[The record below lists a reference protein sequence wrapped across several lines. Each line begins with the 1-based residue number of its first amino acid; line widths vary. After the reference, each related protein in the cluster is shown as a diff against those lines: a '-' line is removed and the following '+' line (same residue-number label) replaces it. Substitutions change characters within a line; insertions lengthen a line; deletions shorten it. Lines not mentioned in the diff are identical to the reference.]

1 VFYAERNDLM
11 PELKPCIL
19 VVDDNEQTLTLVR
32 HVLEKEKYRVITV
45 DSGEAAMTVLENEPV
60 DLALLDVM
68 MPGIDGYTV
77 CRQIRARSLL
87 PIIMLTAL
95 DKDEYKVRGLDAGA
109 DDFVTKPFSSD
120 VLLARVR
127 AVLRRSQVASP
138 APSCTIFKSGNL
150 EIDFASRRVSV
161 DDREVR
167 LTPTEFHLL
176 QELGLNRGKVLTH
189 TQLLQKVWGP
199 LYKDENE
206 YLHVF
211 IGCLRTKLGLERQGP
226 GAIESISG
234 VGYRFNV

>member
-1 VFYAERNDLM
+1 M

-19 VVDDNEQTLTLVR
+19 AIDDDAQVLTLVR
-32 HVLEKEKYRVITV
+32 RVLEKEKYRVITA
-45 DSGEAAMTVLENEPV
+45 DSGEAAMAVLENQPV
-60 DLALLDVM
+60 SLALLDVM

-77 CRQIRARSLL
+77 CKLIRARSLL

-95 DKDEYKVRGLDAGA
+95 GSDEDKVRGLDAGA
-109 DDFVTKPFSSD
+109 DDFVTKPFSND

-127 AVLRRSQVASP
+127 AVLRRSQVALP
-138 APSCTIFKSGNL
+138 TPSCTVFKSGHL

-161 DDREVR
+161 DSIEVR

-176 QELGLNRGKVLTH
+176 QELGLNKGKVLTH
-189 TQLLQKVWGP
+189 THLLQRVWGP
-199 LYKDENE
+199 LYRDENE

-211 IGCLRTKLGLERQGP
+211 IRCLRTKLGLDRQGP

-234 VGYRFNV
+234 VGYRFNI

>member
-1 VFYAERNDLM
+1 M

-19 VVDDNEQTLTLVR
+19 VIDDNEQMLTLVR
-32 HVLEKEKYRVITV
+32 RVLEAEKYRVITA
-45 DSGEAAMTVLENEPV
+45 DSGEAAMAVLENQPV
-60 DLALLDVM
+60 SLALLDVM

-77 CRQIRARSLL
+77 CKLIRARSML

-95 DKDEYKVRGLDAGA
+95 ESDEDKVRGLDAGA

-120 VLLARVR
+120 ELLARVR
-127 AVLRRSQVASP
+127 AVLRRSQVALP
-138 APSCTIFKSGNL
+138 APSCTVFKSDSL
-150 EIDFASRRVSV
+150 EIDFASRQVIV
-161 DDREVR
+161 DGKEVR
-167 LTPTEFHLL
+167 LTPTEFHLI

-189 TQLLQKVWGP
+189 THLLQRVWGP
-199 LYKDENE
+199 EYKDETE

-211 IGCLRTKLGLERQGP
+211 IRNLRTKLGLNRCGH

>member
-1 VFYAERNDLM
+1 M

-19 VVDDNEQTLTLVR
+19 VIDDNEQTLTLVR
-32 HVLEKEKYRVITV
+32 HVLEKEEYLVITA
-45 DSGEAAMTVLENEPV
+45 DSGKAAMAVLENNPV
-60 DLALLDVM
+60 SLALLDVM
-68 MPGIDGYTV
+68 MPGMDGYTV
-77 CRQIRARSLL
+77 CRLIRARSLL
-87 PIIMLTAL
+87 PIIMLTTLAS
-95 DKDEYKVRGLDAGA
+95 DEYMVRGLNAGA

-120 VLLARVR
+120 VLLARVK
-127 AVLRRSQVASP
+127 AVLRRSQVALTV
-138 APSCTIFKSGNL
+138 PSCTVFKSGNI

-167 LTPTEFHLL
+167 LTPTEFHLI

-189 TQLLQKVWGP
+189 THLLQRVWGP

-211 IGCLRTKLGLERQGP
+211 IGCLRTKLGLDRQGA

>member
-1 VFYAERNDLM
+1 M
-11 PELKPCIL
+11 PEMKPCIL

-109 DDFVTKPFSSD
+109 DDFVTKPSSD

-211 IGCLRTKLGLERQGP
+211 IGCLRTKLGLNRQGP

>member
-1 VFYAERNDLM
+1 M
-11 PELKPCIL
+11 PELKKCIL
-19 VVDDNEQTLTLVR
+19 VIDDNEQTLTLVR
-32 HVLEKEKYRVITV
+32 HVLEKEKYMVITV
-45 DSGEAAMTVLENEPV
+45 DSGEAAMAVLENEPV

-127 AVLRRSQVASP
+127 AVLRRSQVALPVS
-138 APSCTIFKSGNL
+138 SCTIFKSGNL

-161 DDREVR
+161 DDKEVR

-189 TQLLQKVWGP
+189 THLLQKVWGP
-199 LYKDENE
+199 LYQDENE

-211 IGCLRTKLGLERQGP
+211 IGCLRTKLGLNRQGP

>member
-1 VFYAERNDLM
+1 M

-19 VVDDNEQTLTLVR
+19 VIDDNEQTLTLVR
-32 HVLEKEKYRVITV
+32 RVLEKEKYRVITAA
-45 DSGEAAMTVLENEPV
+45 SGEAAMAVLENEPV

-77 CRQIRARSLL
+77 CRLIRARSLL
-87 PIIMLTAL
+87 PIIMLTSL
-95 DKDEYKVRGLDAGA
+95 DKDEYKVKGLDAGA

-127 AVLRRSQVASP
+127 AVLRRSQITLP
-138 APSCTIFKSGNL
+138 TPSCTVFKSGNL

-161 DDREVR
+161 DDKEVR

-189 TQLLQKVWGP
+189 THLLQKVWGP

-211 IGCLRTKLGLERQGP
+211 IGCLRTKLGLDRQGP

>member
-1 VFYAERNDLM
+1 M

-19 VVDDNEQTLTLVR
+19 VIDDNEQTLTLVR
-32 HVLEKEKYRVITV
+32 RVLEKEKYRVITA
-45 DSGEAAMTVLENEPV
+45 DSGEAAMAVLENQPV
-60 DLALLDVM
+60 SLALLDVM

-77 CRQIRARSLL
+77 CKLIRARSLL

-95 DKDEYKVRGLDAGA
+95 GSDEDKVRGLDAGA
-109 DDFVTKPFSSD
+109 DDFVTKPFSND

-127 AVLRRSQVASP
+127 AVLRRSQVALP
-138 APSCTIFKSGNL
+138 TPSCTVFKSGHL

-161 DDREVR
+161 DSIEVR

-176 QELGLNRGKVLTH
+176 QELGLNKGKVLTH
-189 TQLLQKVWGP
+189 THLLQRVWGP
-199 LYKDENE
+199 LYRDENE

-211 IGCLRTKLGLERQGP
+211 IRCLRTKLGLDRQGP

-234 VGYRFNV
+234 VGYRFNI